1 MDRRHSP
8 IFLDYT
14 GRRWR
19 RIRRAALVLGV
30 ATTIIALVLAG
41 SLVLSPPIPPELPLA
56 VVNNQPIARA
66 TTGRPGAYTKID
78 RLRIAYRRKL
88 AAAMKRYG
96 ASTSSRRPEAVPVRN
111 VGTGNR
117 PTRTDAIV
125 AGFYINWEDNSFAS
139 LKRNYDKL
147 DWVIA
152 EWAFVAPTADSL
164 TLRVDKKVI
173 DLLGSKPPETR
184 PSLFLML
191 SNFIVSG
198 RDSVRGHFDAKVV
211 RAFLQNPAA
220 RAAAIRQIQGAV
232 QQYGF
237 AGTTLDME
245 SFDPTLEPQVLSF
258 ARQLHDAMHAM
269 GKLATQAV
277 AASDADAYV
286 RQAALVNDK
295 LFPMLYDEHY
305 SSGDPGPIASQ
316 HFYATQ
322 AERFATLVS
331 PSKLVLMV
339 GAYGYDWNDAEAVAN
354 HQAEL
359 YSFQETMRAAR
370 GPTQPRPRFDPVSL
384 NPYLTWT
391 SPDSTDHVLWY
402 LDGVTAYNEMKVGQ
416 ALGVAGHAIWR
427 LGSEDPS
434 LWNAV
439 AVDGRLLAVDS
450 LQRIPPGY
458 DAEFNG
464 TGEILQIT
472 YFPQDGRRNIQI
484 DPATGYVSSQTLVR
498 VPVPYVLARTGGQ
511 PRNRHRVALTFDDG
525 PDARW
530 TPMILDTLRS
540 RGVKATFFVVGQNVD
555 THLRLLEREFAEGHE
570 IGNHTYTHPNMAL
583 QGVRRDRIELDATAS
598 LLEAVINRRTAF
610 FRPPYFGDAEP
621 TTDAELVPVGIASR
635 RNYWTIGLHVD
646 GEDWKELPRDSI
658 IKLVLERRAA
668 PNAINATTQDSAR
681 NVILLHD
688 AGGNRINTVA
698 AVGPLIDSL
707 RARGDTIVLV
717 SELAG
722 ITRDD
727 AMPRLP
733 PSSEATRLVRKAGF
747 VLLGTGET
755 ALFWVFSIAVV
766 LGVGRLLFIG
776 VLALLQRIRRHQDRD
791 APVTFTPGVSVIV
804 PAYNE
809 EKVVVKTITSLLN
822 QRYAGELE
830 IVVVD
835 DGSTDDTSAIV
846 SEAYGTHP
854 RVSLYRKANGGKA
867 TALNYGI
874 ERARHEIVIGLDADT
889 VFDDDTVAELV
900 QPLQDQRVAAV
911 AGNAKV
917 GNRINLVTRWQALEY
932 VTSQNLDRRAFSLLD
947 CITVVPGAVGAW
959 RRSVVQE
966 VGGFREDT
974 LAEDQDLTLAMRRAG
989 YSVAYADGAIAY
1001 TEAPDTLRGLAK
1013 QRFRWS
1019 FGTLQCAWKHRD
1031 AFFRRRYGSLGLIAL
1046 PNVFLFQLLLPAIS
1060 PIADLMFVWSIFSVW
1075 LNALGHTVDGRLE
1088 YGLVNLEQ
1096 VLLYYAIFLMVDWL
1110 AAVLAFLMEAD
1121 EEKQLTWLIF
1131 LQRFAYRQVM
1141 YWVVVRS
1148 FAAAL
1153 SGRLQGW
1160 GKLERKATVSLPER
1174 RSVWGG
1180 IGKLLPWRRAYD

>member
-1 MDRRHSP
+1 MDRLTP
-8 IFLDYT
+8 IFVDRT

-19 RIRRAALVLGV
+19 RIRRAALVAGV
-30 ATTIIALVLAG
+30 ATTVIALVLVG
-41 SLVLSPPIPPELPLA
+41 SLVLFPPIPPELPLA
-56 VVNNQPIARA
+56 VANNVPIARA
-66 TTGRPGAYTKID
+66 TTGKPGAYTKVD
-78 RLRIAYRRKL
+78 RLRTAYRRKL

-96 ASTSSRRPEAVPVRN
+96 GPSSRRPEAVPTLN
-111 VGTGNR
+111 VGTGTR
-117 PTRTDAIV
+117 PTRTESIV

-147 DWVIA
+147 DWVIG
-152 EWAFVAPTADSL
+152 EWAFVSPAADSL
-164 TLRVDKKVI
+164 ILRVDKKVV
-173 DLLGSKPPETR
+173 DLLNDNPPETR

-191 SNFIVSG
+191 SNFVVSG
-198 RDSVRGHFDAKVV
+198 RDSSKGRFDAAVV
-211 RAFLQNPAA
+211 RAFLTNPAA
-220 RAAAIRQIQGAV
+220 RATAIRQVRTAV

-245 SFDPTLEPQVLSF
+245 SFDPALEPQVLSF
-258 ARQLHDAMHAM
+258 ARELHDAMHGM
-269 GKLATQAV
+269 GKLATQAI
-277 AASDADAYV
+277 AASDGDDYV
-286 RQAALVNDK
+286 RAAARTNDK

-305 SSGDPGPIASQ
+305 TSGDPGPIASQ
-316 HFYATQ
+316 SFYTQ
-322 AERFATLVS
+322 QAKRFAQLVS
-331 PSKLVLMV
+331 PSKLILMV
-339 GAYGYDWNDAEAVAN
+339 GAYGYDWNDAEAVAT

-359 YSFQETMRAAR
+359 STFQETMRAAR
-370 GPTQPRPRFDPVSL
+370 GPTQPRPHFDPVSL

-391 SPDSTDHVLWY
+391 DADSTDHVLWY
-402 LDGVTAYNEMKVGQ
+402 LDGVTAYNEMRVGH

-434 LWNAV
+434 LWSAV
-439 AVDGRLLAVDS
+439 SIDGQLLAVDS
-450 LQRIPPGY
+450 LRRIPPGY
-458 DAEFNG
+458 DAEFDG
-464 TGEILQIT
+464 TGEILQII
-472 YFPQDGRRNIQI
+472 YFPQDGRRNVHA
-484 DPATGYVSSQTLVR
+484 DSATGYVVSQTLVK

-511 PRNRHRVALTFDDG
+511 ARNAHRVALTFDDG

-540 RGVKATFFVVGQNVD
+540 RGVKATFFVIGQNVD
-555 THLRLLEREFAEGHE
+555 THLRLVRREYAEGHE
-570 IGNHTYTHPNMAL
+570 IGNHTYTHPNLAL
-583 QGVRRDRIELDATAS
+583 QGERRARMELDLTSS
-598 LLEAVINRRTAF
+598 LLETAINRRVAF

-658 IKLVLERRAA
+658 IKLVLERRRA

-681 NVILLHD
+681 NIILLHD

-698 AVGPLIDSL
+698 AIGPLIDSL
-707 RARGDTIVLV
+707 RAHGDTIVLV
-717 SELAG
+717 SELAN

-727 AMPRLP
+727 AMPPLP
-733 PSSEATRLVRKAGF
+733 PSSQATRLVRQAGF
-747 VLLGTGET
+747 ILLGTSET
-755 ALFWVFSIAVV
+755 TLFWVFSIAVV
-766 LGVGRLLFIG
+766 LGIARLVLVGGLAIAQRLK
-776 VLALLQRIRRHQDRD
+776 QHQDRH
-791 APVTFTPGVSVIV
+791 APVTFQPGVSVIV

-809 EKVVVKTITSLLN
+809 EKVVVQTISSLLN
-822 QRYAGELE
+822 QRYDGELE

-835 DGSTDDTSAIV
+835 DGSTDDTSVIV
-846 SEAYGTHP
+846 QEAYGNHP
-854 RVSLYRKANGGKA
+854 QVSVYRKTNGGKA
-867 TALNYGI
+867 SALNYGI
-874 ERARHEIVIGLDADT
+874 ARARHEVVIGLDADT

-900 QPLQDQRVAAV
+900 QPLADPKVAAV

-959 RRSVVQE
+959 RRSLVIE

-989 YSVAYADGAIAY
+989 HSVAYADGAVAY

-1031 AFFRRRYGSLGLIAL
+1031 AFFRRKFGSLGLVAL

-1060 PIADLMFVWSIFSVW
+1060 PIADLMFLWSIFSVW
-1075 LNALGHTVDGRLE
+1075 INAVGHTVDGRLE

-1096 VLLYYAIFLMVDWL
+1096 VLLYYAIFLIVDWL
-1110 AAVLAFLMEAD
+1110 AAVLAFLMEPD
-1121 EEKQLTWLIF
+1121 EDKQLTWLIF

-1160 GKLERKATVSLPER
+1160 GKLERKATVTLPR
-1174 RSVWGG
+1174 LRSVWAGFG
-1180 IGKLLPWRRAYD
+1180 RLLPWRRTT